1 LPPNASA
8 IQARTITRQGVGKP
22 VVLLALLCAILMPL
36 SNPVASNAFSDVAV
50 SIHDVLPDDPV
61 AHGVFIQQ
69 QIVHLAT
76 HPRAGVPFLTAFLT
90 EAERLCQPHAHNW
103 PGFPTPN
110 AAATSLLE
118 ASSIALPP
126 VWAFAASAVA
136 ISIGANAFGWSDG
149 REPPPDPPPPKAAG

>member
-1 LPPNASA
+1 MPPVDSA
-8 IQARTITRQGVGKP
+8 IQARAIIRQGVGKP

-36 SNPVASNAFSDVAV
+36 SNPVASNAFSDAST
-50 SIHDVLPDDPV
+50 SIHDLLPDDPF
-61 AHGVFIQQ
+61 AHGAFIQQ

-103 PGFPTPN
+103 PGIPCPN

-118 ASSIALPP
+118 ASSIALPA
-126 VWAFAASAVA
+126 VWTFAASAVA
-136 ISIGANAFGWSDG
+136 ITNGANVLGRFDG
-149 REPPPDPPPPKAAG
+149 REPPIDPPPPKIAA